1 MSTANISNQN
11 KAYMT
16 EDKAAQSMI
25 DQRRAQHGEKLEE
38 LEVDHKKEL
47 ESLQKQHETQR
58 KELTK
63 AYEVE
68 LSQESKAHAKE
79 LDEVH
84 KSMDKELEITKISYN
99 KEFEKIAEREH
110 QRVDSYKKNQ
120 DLVIEKLHD
129 KYQAAQEDQRRNQN

>member
-1 MSTANISNQN
+1 MSTSISNQN

-16 EDKAAQSMI
+16 EDKAAQSML
-25 DQRRAQHGEKLEE
+25 DQRRIQQGEKLED
-38 LEVDHKKEL
+38 LEQDHKKEL

-58 KELTK
+58 KDLAK
-63 AYEVE
+63 AYDVE
-68 LSQESKAHAKE
+68 LSQESKSHAKD
-79 LDEVH
+79 LDEAR
-84 KSMDKELEITKISYN
+84 KSMEKELEITKVSYN

-110 QRVDSYKKNQ
+110 QRVDTYKKNQ